1 MGTNT
6 IPSAINGNVIP
17 PEHHNSLKE
26 ALGQDLVPRDTNGV
40 PSDLSGQIG
49 TSSYGWL
56 RGFIRE
62 VLVGLPGDSLRI
74 YSPVAGELWF
84 EITNGDV
91 IKMIQ
96 GSISFWTNNVKR
108 FEITDSG
115 INWGIIS
122 DKTIP
127 NNSIQAKSK
136 KYIGTGSSYNG
147 SWNNI
152 AVVSV
157 NGAISGKKLFCKVD
171 GSANTQNNGVGSG
184 SSGSLQLRILING
197 IQVAVGPMHSAQT
210 SAGTASIPIPTY
222 CVTAYT
228 IPSDGNYTVTFQAQG
243 DPSDANYSI
252 EEA

>member
-136 KYIGTGSSYNG
+136 KFTGQVINTPSG
-147 SWNNI
+147 GWNTI
-152 AVVSV
+152 VSKTIT
-157 NGAISGKKLFCKVD
+157 GAISGKNIHCFVT
-171 GSANTQNNGVGSG
+171 GFISSASN
-184 SSGSLQLRILING
+184 SSLRYRILIDG
-197 IQVAVGPMHSAQT
+197 IQKSIGEYSTQDGTEVNISACC
-210 SAGTASIPIPTY
+210 ALEY
-222 CVTAYT
+222 L
-228 IPSDGNYTVTFQAQG
+228 IPSNNNYVIAIQTQSTTSVNQTI
-243 DPSDANYSI
+243 YSI